1 MLLCSFLPF
10 FLFSWVVLPIK
21 IYKLSTSQSKYT
33 GYINVEDTHRG
44 NTPSKKT
51 QALTKSMNIGIWEIV
66 YQINY
71 LKEVPK
77 MKINFQ
83 KKKVVEKLFFVIG
96 SFFYSPFY
104 LWLLTGQFCMETM
117 WTKKRC
123 SSFSKRAFFKIFFR
137 S

>member
-77 MKINFQ
+77 MKTNFQ
-83 KKKVVEKLFFVIG
+83 KKKVVSGKTVFCDRFIFLLPILFV
-96 SFFYSPFY
+96 
-104 LWLLTGQFCMETM
+104 
-117 WTKKRC
+117 
-123 SSFSKRAFFKIFFR
+123 AFDR
-137 S
+137 TVLYGNNVN